1 VIFSGQVWQR
11 IDAGMP
17 EGITPGFNLLSAE
30 DVKTTEIYRH
40 SAGGVTVVRWQF
52 QGRVR
57 QHMRHERFPFEREDL
72 TLSLVAKD
80 LSHRV
85 ILVPDLASYTL
96 NNPAVLPGLARGLP
110 LPGWE
115 IEKSFFDLSKRV
127 AGMSLGM
134 DTRTGLS
141 EELPVLRFNVLVKK
155 HFLDSFV
162 SNQFPLIV
170 VSIML
175 FALLITTTS
184 EEKLMDKMKTTA
196 GTALSMCSAL
206 IFIVV
211 FSHIGLRRLVVSDN
225 IFYLE
230 YFYFVMYVAILTVA
244 LVSIV
249 HAMQGTREMLHHR
262 DVHLVRRLYWPVIFG
277 TLFVIT
283 LGVFY

>member
-1 VIFSGQVWQR
+1 
-11 IDAGMP
+11 
-17 EGITPGFNLLSAE
+17 
-30 DVKTTEIYRH
+30 
-40 SAGGVTVVRWQF
+40 
-52 QGRVR
+52 
-57 QHMRHERFPFEREDL
+57 
-72 TLSLVAKD
+72 
-80 LSHRV
+80 
-85 ILVPDLASYTL
+85 
-96 NNPAVLPGLARGLP
+96 
-110 LPGWE
+110 
-115 IEKSFFDLSKRV
+115 
-127 AGMSLGM
+127 M

-141 EELPVLRFNVLVKK
+141 EEHPVLRFNVVVKK

-175 FALLITTTS
+175 FALVVTTTS

-196 GTALSMCSAL
+196 GMALSMSSAL

-211 FSHIGLRRLVVSDN
+211 FSHIGLRRIVVSDD

-249 HAMQGTREMLHHR
+249 HALQGKHELLHYR
-262 DVHLVRRLYWPVIFG
+262 DIHLVRLLYWPVIFA
-277 TLFVIT
+277 TLFAFT